1 VWEAVWDNGLDGVGE
16 DKYGSILLELYRKA
30 DVMDIARQDK
40 LKVRISN
47 QSITGTLLING
58 AEQGFQ
64 RYKDAQGGAEDAGHV
79 RRECLR
85 QETRRAGAKA
95 EGSRGRSGGLGFSWH
110 QLCRP

>member
-1 VWEAVWDNGLDGVGE
+1 MWEAVWDKGLDGVGE

-40 LKVRISN
+40 LKVRISI
-47 QSITGTLLING
+47 QPITETLLMHG

-79 RRECLR
+79 RRGCLR
-85 QETRRAGAKA
+85 QETGRAGGKA
-95 EGSRGRSGGLGFSWH
+95 EGSRGRRGRLGLSWH
-110 QLCRP
+110 QLCHP